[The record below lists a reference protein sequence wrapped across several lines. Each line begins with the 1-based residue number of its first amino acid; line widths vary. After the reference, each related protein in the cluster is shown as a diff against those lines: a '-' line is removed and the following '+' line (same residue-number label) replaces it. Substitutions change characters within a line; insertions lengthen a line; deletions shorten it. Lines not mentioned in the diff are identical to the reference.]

1 MPLSP
6 LVIVGAGGMGREVA
20 WLVQDINSVSPT
32 WNLLGFVDE
41 SPELQDRTVVGYP
54 VLGGRAWLKQYSA
67 VADNNVSATLDNCE
81 SDIRVVIA
89 IGTSATRRKLVMHD
103 LEPLNLRYATLIHP
117 SVRMATS
124 GPMAA
129 RIGAGSIVC
138 ANSVLSV
145 NVRVGDHVVVSIACN
160 VSHDAIVEDFATLL
174 PSVTVSG
181 FSTLGSCTIIGTGSQ
196 VLECRTIGAGTI
208 VGAGSVVVEDLP
220 PDCTAVGAPAKAI
233 KFHENGEQRYAFRE
247 HSR

>member
-1 MPLSP
+1 MPISP

-20 WLVQDINSVSPT
+20 WLVQDINSFFPM

-41 SPELQDRTVVGYP
+41 SPKLQERTVVGYL
-54 VLGGRAWLKQYSA
+54 VLGGRAWLKQHSA
-67 VADNNVSATLDNCE
+67 VADNNESSRLDDYE

-103 LEPLNLRYATLIHP
+103 LEPLNLRYASLIHP

-124 GPMAA
+124 GPMSVH
-129 RIGAGSIVC
+129 IGAGSIVC

-145 NVRVGDHVVVSIACN
+145 NVRVGYHVVISIACN
-160 VSHDAIVEDFATLL
+160 VSHDAIVKDFATLL

-181 FSTLGSCTIIGTGSQ
+181 FSTLGTCTIIGTGSQ

-208 VGAGSVVVEDLP
+208 VGAGSVVVKDLP
-220 PDCTAVGAPAKAI
+220 PD
-233 KFHENGEQRYAFRE
+233 
-247 HSR
+247 